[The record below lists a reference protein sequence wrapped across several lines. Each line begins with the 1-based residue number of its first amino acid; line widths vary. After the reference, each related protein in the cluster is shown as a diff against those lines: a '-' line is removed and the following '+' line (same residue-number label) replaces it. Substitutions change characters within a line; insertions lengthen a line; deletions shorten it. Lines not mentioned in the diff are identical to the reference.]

1 VRLLGAL
8 SLPVLGA
15 LAAKSMASRGHSA
28 RAMDSA
34 VPVEGHVGAE
44 AARSTLEGFC
54 RLTSGIAEPATPR
67 VLGILLNGRRKR
79 FAVRRHGPPW
89 TWLVLIAAAVVLAS
103 CKPDSKVE
111 APEIRPVRTVTAAK
125 GEAGETVVLT
135 GHVQAEDEP
144 AFAFRIAGRMI
155 ERPVNVGDRIKAGQ
169 VLAKLDPEN
178 ELNAL
183 RSAESAL
190 AAARG
195 QLTYARGD
203 FDRQRQLLANGHT
216 PRARFDQSQNALQ
229 SAQSQVDNAEAQLRI
244 ARDRVSWTTLEADA
258 PGTVTARGAEPG
270 EVVQAGQMIV
280 RLARQGGRDA
290 VFDVPA
296 QLLRSAPSESEI
308 TVRLTDDPSVTATG
322 RVREIAPQA
331 DPVTRTFEVK
341 VGLSD
346 PPQAMRLGA
355 TVTGS
360 VKLESEPVISI
371 PASALTEL
379 NRQPAVW
386 IVDPKNLT
394 VSMRNVELLRHDP
407 GTVVIAQGLDT
418 GDIVVTAGIQA
429 LHPGQKVR
437 LLGSSS

>member
-1 VRLLGAL
+1 
-8 SLPVLGA
+8 
-15 LAAKSMASRGHSA
+15 M
-28 RAMDSA
+28 
-34 VPVEGHVGAE
+34 
-44 AARSTLEGFC
+44 
-54 RLTSGIAEPATPR
+54 
-67 VLGILLNGRRKR
+67 
-79 FAVRRHGPPW
+79 
-89 TWLVLIAAAVVLAS
+89 LAS
-103 CKPDSKVE
+103 CKPDTKAE

-125 GEAGETVVLT
+125 GEADETVVLT
-135 GHVQAEDEP
+135 GRVQAEDEP
-144 AFAFRIAGRMI
+144 AFAFRIAGRMT
-155 ERPVNVGDRIKAGQ
+155 ERPVNVGDRVEAGQ

-229 SAQSQVDNAEAQLRI
+229 SAQSQVDNTEAQLRI
-244 ARDRVSWTTLEADA
+244 ARDRVGWTTLEADA

-270 EVVQAGQMIV
+270 EVVQTGQMIV

-296 QLLRSAPSESEI
+296 QLLRSAPSDSEI

-322 RVREIAPQA
+322 RVREVAPQA

-346 PPQAMRLGA
+346 PPEAMRLGA
-355 TVTGS
+355 TVIGS

>member
-1 VRLLGAL
+1 
-8 SLPVLGA
+8 
-15 LAAKSMASRGHSA
+15 M
-28 RAMDSA
+28 
-34 VPVEGHVGAE
+34 
-44 AARSTLEGFC
+44 
-54 RLTSGIAEPATPR
+54 
-67 VLGILLNGRRKR
+67 
-79 FAVRRHGPPW
+79 RRHGPLW
-89 TWLVLIAAAVVLAS
+89 AWLVLLAVATVLAS
-103 CKPDSKVE
+103 CKPDTKVE

-125 GEAGETVVLT
+125 GKAGETVVLT
-135 GHVQAEDEP
+135 GHLQAEDEP

-155 ERPVNVGDRIKAGQ
+155 ERPVNVGDRVEAGQ

-178 ELNAL
+178 ELNEL
-183 RSAESAL
+183 RSAESTL
-190 AAARG
+190 AAAQG

-229 SAQSQVDNAEAQLRI
+229 SAQSQVDDAAARLRI
-244 ARDRVSWTTLEADA
+244 ARDRVSWTTIEADA

-296 QLLRSAPSESEI
+296 QLLRSAPNDSEI
-308 TVRLTDDPSVTATG
+308 TVRLTDDPSVMATG

-346 PPQAMRLGA
+346 PPEAMRLGA
-355 TVTGS
+355 TVAGS

-371 PASALTEL
+371 PATALTEV

-437 LLGSSS
+437 LLGSAS

>member
-1 VRLLGAL
+1 
-8 SLPVLGA
+8 
-15 LAAKSMASRGHSA
+15 M
-28 RAMDSA
+28 
-34 VPVEGHVGAE
+34 
-44 AARSTLEGFC
+44 
-54 RLTSGIAEPATPR
+54 
-67 VLGILLNGRRKR
+67 
-79 FAVRRHGPPW
+79 RRHGPLW
-89 TWLVLIAAAVVLAS
+89 TWLVLTAAAVVLAS
-103 CKPDSKVE
+103 CKPDTKVD

-155 ERPVNVGDRIKAGQ
+155 ERPVNVGDRVEAGQ

-178 ELNAL
+178 ELNEL
-183 RSAESAL
+183 RSAESTL
-190 AAARG
+190 AAAQG

-203 FDRQRQLLANGHT
+203 FERQRQLLANGHT

-229 SAQSQVDNAEAQLRI
+229 SAQSQVDDAEARLRI

-296 QLLRSAPSESEI
+296 QLLRSAPSDSEI
-308 TVRLTDDPSVTATG
+308 TVRLTDDPSVMATG

-346 PPQAMRLGA
+346 PPEAMRLGA

-379 NRQPAVW
+379 NRQPALW

>member
-1 VRLLGAL
+1 
-8 SLPVLGA
+8 
-15 LAAKSMASRGHSA
+15 M
-28 RAMDSA
+28 
-34 VPVEGHVGAE
+34 
-44 AARSTLEGFC
+44 
-54 RLTSGIAEPATPR
+54 
-67 VLGILLNGRRKR
+67 
-79 FAVRRHGPPW
+79 RRHGPLW
-89 TWLVLIAAAVVLAS
+89 AWLVLLAVATVLAS
-103 CKPDSKVE
+103 CKPDTKVE

-125 GEAGETVVLT
+125 GKAGETVVLT

-155 ERPVNVGDRIKAGQ
+155 ERPVNVGDRVEAGQ

-178 ELNAL
+178 ELNEL
-183 RSAESAL
+183 RSAESTL
-190 AAARG
+190 AAAQG

>member
-1 VRLLGAL
+1 VHALLKDQRDKVATTLAIRVIYPDRLGAFVVKKRN
-8 SLPVLGA
+8 P
-15 LAAKSMASRGHSA
+15 
-28 RAMDSA
+28 
-34 VPVEGHVGAE
+34 
-44 AARSTLEGFC
+44 
-54 RLTSGIAEPATPR
+54 
-67 VLGILLNGRRKR
+67 LGIWSLL
-79 FAVRRHGPPW
+79 FAVG
-89 TWLVLIAAAVVLAS
+89 LVLAS
-103 CKPDSKVE
+103 CKPDTKVE

-125 GEAGETVVLT
+125 GEVGETVVLT

-155 ERPVNVGDRIKAGQ
+155 ERPVNVGDRVKAGQ

-183 RSAESAL
+183 RSAEAAL
-190 AAARG
+190 VAAQG

-203 FDRQRQLLANGHT
+203 FERQRQLLANGHT

-229 SAQSQVDNAEAQLRI
+229 SAQSQVDDAEARLRI

-290 VFDVPA
+290 FFDVPA
-296 QLLRSAPSESEI
+296 QLLRSAPSDSEI
-308 TVRLTDDPSVTATG
+308 TVRLTDDPSVMATG
-322 RVREIAPQA
+322 RVREVAAQA

-346 PPQAMRLGA
+346 PPEAMRLGA

-360 VKLESEPVISI
+360 VKLESEPVIAI

-394 VSMRNVELLRHDP
+394 VSMRNVELVRHDP
-407 GTVVIAQGLDT
+407 GTVVIAEGLET
-418 GDIVVTAGIQA
+418 GDIVVTAGVQA

>member
-1 VRLLGAL
+1 
-8 SLPVLGA
+8 
-15 LAAKSMASRGHSA
+15 M
-28 RAMDSA
+28 
-34 VPVEGHVGAE
+34 
-44 AARSTLEGFC
+44 
-54 RLTSGIAEPATPR
+54 
-67 VLGILLNGRRKR
+67 
-79 FAVRRHGPPW
+79 RRHGPWW
-89 TWLVLIAAAVVLAS
+89 TWLVLLAVAIVLAS
-103 CKPDSKVE
+103 CKPDTKVE
-111 APEIRPVRTVTAAK
+111 AQEIRPVRTVTAAK

-155 ERPVNVGDRIKAGQ
+155 ERPVNVGDRVEAGQ

-178 ELNAL
+178 ELNEL
-183 RSAESAL
+183 RAAESTL
-190 AAARG
+190 AAGQG

-203 FDRQRQLLANGHT
+203 FERQRQLLANGHT

-229 SAQSQVDNAEAQLRI
+229 SAQSQVDEAEARLRI

-296 QLLRSAPSESEI
+296 QLLRSAPSDSEI
-308 TVRLTDDPSVTATG
+308 TVRLTDDHSVTATG
-322 RVREIAPQA
+322 RVREVAAQA

-346 PPQAMRLGA
+346 PPEAMRLGA
-355 TVTGS
+355 TITGS

-371 PASALTEL
+371 PAAALTEL

-407 GTVVIAQGLDT
+407 WTVVIAQGLDT

>member
-1 VRLLGAL
+1 
-8 SLPVLGA
+8 
-15 LAAKSMASRGHSA
+15 
-28 RAMDSA
+28 
-34 VPVEGHVGAE
+34 
-44 AARSTLEGFC
+44 
-54 RLTSGIAEPATPR
+54 
-67 VLGILLNGRRKR
+67 
-79 FAVRRHGPPW
+79 
-89 TWLVLIAAAVVLAS
+89 LVLTAAAVALVS
-103 CKPDSKVE
+103 CKPDTKVE

-155 ERPVNVGDRIKAGQ
+155 ERPVNVGDRVEAGQ

-178 ELNAL
+178 ELNEL
-183 RSAESAL
+183 RSAESTL
-190 AAARG
+190 AAAQG
-195 QLTYARGD
+195 QLTYGRGD
-203 FDRQRQLLANGHT
+203 FERQRQLLANGHT

-229 SAQSQVDNAEAQLRI
+229 SAQSQVDDAEARLRI

-270 EVVQAGQMIV
+270 EVVQAGQMIL

-296 QLLRSAPSESEI
+296 QLLRSAPSDSEI
-308 TVRLTDDPSVTATG
+308 TLRLTDDPSVMATG

-346 PPQAMRLGA
+346 PPEAMRLGA
-355 TVTGS
+355 TVSGS
-360 VKLESEPVISI
+360 LKLGSEPVISI

-379 NRQPAVW
+379 NRQPALW

-407 GTVVIAQGLDT
+407 GTVVIAQGLDS

-429 LHPGQKVR
+429 LHPGQKIR

>member
-1 VRLLGAL
+1 
-8 SLPVLGA
+8 
-15 LAAKSMASRGHSA
+15 M
-28 RAMDSA
+28 
-34 VPVEGHVGAE
+34 
-44 AARSTLEGFC
+44 
-54 RLTSGIAEPATPR
+54 
-67 VLGILLNGRRKR
+67 
-79 FAVRRHGPPW
+79 RRHGPLW
-89 TWLVLIAAAVVLAS
+89 AWLVLLAVATVLAS
-103 CKPDSKVE
+103 CKPDTKVE

-125 GEAGETVVLT
+125 GKAGETVVLT
-135 GHVQAEDEP
+135 GHLQAEDEP

-155 ERPVNVGDRIKAGQ
+155 ERPVNVGDRVEAGQ

-178 ELNAL
+178 ELNEL
-183 RSAESAL
+183 RSAESTL
-190 AAARG
+190 AAAQG

-296 QLLRSAPSESEI
+296 QLLRSAPGESEI

-371 PASALTEL
+371 PASALTEV

>member
-1 VRLLGAL
+1 
-8 SLPVLGA
+8 
-15 LAAKSMASRGHSA
+15 M
-28 RAMDSA
+28 
-34 VPVEGHVGAE
+34 
-44 AARSTLEGFC
+44 
-54 RLTSGIAEPATPR
+54 
-67 VLGILLNGRRKR
+67 
-79 FAVRRHGPPW
+79 RRHGPLW
-89 TWLVLIAAAVVLAS
+89 AWLVLLAVATVLAS
-103 CKPDSKVE
+103 CKPDTKVE

-125 GEAGETVVLT
+125 GKAGETVVLT
-135 GHVQAEDEP
+135 GHLQAEDEP

-155 ERPVNVGDRIKAGQ
+155 ERPVNVGDRVEAGQ

-178 ELNAL
+178 ELNEL
-183 RSAESAL
+183 RSAESTL
-190 AAARG
+190 AAAQG

-203 FDRQRQLLANGHT
+203 IDRQRQLLANGHT
-216 PRARFDQSQNALQ
+216 PRDRFDQSQNALQ

>member
-1 VRLLGAL
+1 V
-8 SLPVLGA
+8 
-15 LAAKSMASRGHSA
+15 K
-28 RAMDSA
+28 
-34 VPVEGHVGAE
+34 
-44 AARSTLEGFC
+44 
-54 RLTSGIAEPATPR
+54 
-67 VLGILLNGRRKR
+67 RRCPSW
-79 FAVRRHGPPW
+79 AC
-89 TWLVLIAAAVVLAS
+89 LVLACFALILVS
-103 CKPDSKVE
+103 CKPDTKVE
-111 APEIRPVRTVTAAK
+111 APEIRPVRTVTASK

-144 AFAFRIAGRMI
+144 ALAFRIGGRMI
-155 ERPVNVGDRIKAGQ
+155 ERPVNVGDRVEAGQ

-183 RSAESAL
+183 RSAEAAL
-190 AAARG
+190 VAAQG

-203 FDRQRQLLANGHT
+203 FERQRQLLANGHT
-216 PRARFDQSQNALQ
+216 PRARFDQSQKALQ
-229 SAQSQVDNAEAQLRI
+229 NAQSQVDNAEAQLQI
-244 ARDRVSWTTLEADA
+244 ARDRVSWTTLTADA
-258 PGTVTARGAEPG
+258 AGTVTARGAEPG

-296 QLLRSAPSESEI
+296 QLLRSAPSDAQI
-308 TVRLTDDPSVTATG
+308 TVRLTDDPGVTTTG
-322 RVREIAPQA
+322 RVREVAPQA

-346 PPQAMRLGA
+346 PPEAMRLGA

-360 VKLESEPVISI
+360 VKLASEPVIEI
-371 PASALTEL
+371 PASALTAL

-386 IVDPKNLT
+386 IVDPKGLT
-394 VSMRNVELLRHDP
+394 VSLRNVELLRHDP

-437 LLGSSS
+437 LLGSPS

>member
-1 VRLLGAL
+1 VKLGGSPRTCLILTLSAL
-8 SLPVLGA
+8 
-15 LAAKSMASRGHSA
+15 
-28 RAMDSA
+28 
-34 VPVEGHVGAE
+34 
-44 AARSTLEGFC
+44 
-54 RLTSGIAEPATPR
+54 
-67 VLGILLNGRRKR
+67 
-79 FAVRRHGPPW
+79 
-89 TWLVLIAAAVVLAS
+89 VLAS
-103 CKPDSKVE
+103 CKPDTKVE
-111 APEIRPVRTVTAAK
+111 APEVRPVRTVTAAR

-135 GHVQAEDEP
+135 GHVRAEDEP
-144 AFAFRIAGRMI
+144 ALAFRIGGRMI
-155 ERPVNVGDRIKAGQ
+155 ERPVNVGDRVEAGQ

-183 RSAESAL
+183 RSAE
-190 AAARG
+190 AAVTAAQG

-203 FDRQRQLLANGHT
+203 FERQQQLLANGHT
-216 PRARFDQSQNALQ
+216 PRARFDQSQKALQ
-229 SAQSQVDNAEAQLRI
+229 NAQSQVDNTEAQLQI
-244 ARDRVSWTTLEADA
+244 ARDRVSWTTLTADA

-296 QLLRSAPSESEI
+296 QLLRSAPSDALI

-322 RVREIAPQA
+322 RVREVAPQA

-346 PPQAMRLGA
+346 PPEVMRLGA
-355 TVTGS
+355 TITGS
-360 VKLESEPVISI
+360 VKLDSEPVIAI

-386 IVDPKNLT
+386 IVDPKGLT
-394 VSMRNVELLRHDP
+394 VSLRNVELLRHDP

>member
-1 VRLLGAL
+1 
-8 SLPVLGA
+8 
-15 LAAKSMASRGHSA
+15 M
-28 RAMDSA
+28 
-34 VPVEGHVGAE
+34 
-44 AARSTLEGFC
+44 
-54 RLTSGIAEPATPR
+54 
-67 VLGILLNGRRKR
+67 
-79 FAVRRHGPPW
+79 RRHGPLW
-89 TWLVLIAAAVVLAS
+89 AWLVLLAVATVLAS
-103 CKPDSKVE
+103 CKPDTKVE

-125 GEAGETVVLT
+125 GKAGETVVLT
-135 GHVQAEDEP
+135 GHLQAEDEP

-155 ERPVNVGDRIKAGQ
+155 ERPVNVGDRVEAGQ

-178 ELNAL
+178 ELNEL
-183 RSAESAL
+183 RSAESTL
-190 AAARG
+190 AAAQG

-229 SAQSQVDNAEAQLRI
+229 SAQSQVDDAAARLRI
-244 ARDRVSWTTLEADA
+244 ARDRVSWTTIEADA
-258 PGTVTARGAEPG
+258 PRTVTARGAEPG

-296 QLLRSAPSESEI
+296 QLLRSAPNDSEI
-308 TVRLTDDPSVTATG
+308 TVRLTDDPSVMATG

-346 PPQAMRLGA
+346 PPEAMRLGA
-355 TVTGS
+355 TVAGS

-371 PASALTEL
+371 PATALTEV

-437 LLGSSS
+437 LLGSAS

>member
-1 VRLLGAL
+1 MKRRNPSWIWFL
-8 SLPVLGA
+8 
-15 LAAKSMASRGHSA
+15 LAAI
-28 RAMDSA
+28 
-34 VPVEGHVGAE
+34 
-44 AARSTLEGFC
+44 TF
-54 RLTSGIAEPATPR
+54 
-67 VLGILLNGRRKR
+67 VL
-79 FAVRRHGPPW
+79 V
-89 TWLVLIAAAVVLAS
+89 S
-103 CKPDSKVE
+103 CKPDTKVE
-111 APEIRPVRTVTAAK
+111 APEIRPVRTVTATK

-135 GHVQAEDEP
+135 GHIQAEDEP
-144 AFAFRIAGRMI
+144 ALAFRIGGRMI
-155 ERPVNVGDRIKAGQ
+155 ERPVNVGDRVEAGQ

-183 RSAESAL
+183 RSAEAAL
-190 AAARG
+190 VAAQG

-203 FDRQRQLLANGHT
+203 FERQRQLLANGHT
-216 PRARFDQSQNALQ
+216 PRARFDQSQKALQ
-229 SAQSQVDNAEAQLRI
+229 NAQSQVDNTEAQLQI
-244 ARDRVSWTTLEADA
+244 ARDRVSWTTLTADA
-258 PGTVTARGAEPG
+258 AGTVTARGAEPG

-290 VFDVPA
+290 VFEVPA
-296 QLLRSAPSESEI
+296 QLLRSAPSDLEI
-308 TVRLTDDPSVTATG
+308 TVRLTDDPSVAASG
-322 RVREIAPQA
+322 RVRQVAAQA

-346 PPQAMRLGA
+346 PPEAMRLGA

-360 VKLESEPVISI
+360 LKLASEPVIAI
-371 PASALTEL
+371 PATALTEL

-407 GTVVIAQGLDT
+407 GTVVIAQGLDS

>member
-1 VRLLGAL
+1 MKRL
-8 SLPVLGA
+8 
-15 LAAKSMASRGHSA
+15 
-28 RAMDSA
+28 
-34 VPVEGHVGAE
+34 
-44 AARSTLEGFC
+44 
-54 RLTSGIAEPATPR
+54 
-67 VLGILLNGRRKR
+67 
-79 FAVRRHGPPW
+79 GPSW
-89 TWLVLIAAAVVLAS
+89 ITLVLISCVLVLVS
-103 CKPDSKVE
+103 CKPDTKVE

-155 ERPVNVGDRIKAGQ
+155 ERPVNVGDRVEAGQ

-178 ELNAL
+178 ELNEL
-183 RSAESAL
+183 RSAEFTL
-190 AAARG
+190 AAAQG

-203 FDRQRQLLANGHT
+203 FERQRQLLANGHT

-229 SAQSQVDNAEAQLRI
+229 SAQSQVDDAEARLRI

-290 VFDVPA
+290 VFDVPG
-296 QLLRSAPSESEI
+296 QLLRSAPSDSQI
-308 TVRLTDDPSVTATG
+308 TVRLTDDRSVMATG
-322 RVREIAPQA
+322 RVREVAPQA

-346 PPQAMRLGA
+346 PPEAMRLGA

>member
-1 VRLLGAL
+1 MRILTVILTTLRGGSRQQERSPVRERHPSWIWLLLPAVAL
-8 SLPVLGA
+8 
-15 LAAKSMASRGHSA
+15 
-28 RAMDSA
+28 
-34 VPVEGHVGAE
+34 
-44 AARSTLEGFC
+44 
-54 RLTSGIAEPATPR
+54 
-67 VLGILLNGRRKR
+67 
-79 FAVRRHGPPW
+79 
-89 TWLVLIAAAVVLAS
+89 VLAS
-103 CKPDSKVE
+103 CKPDTKVE

-125 GEAGETVVLT
+125 GEAAEIVVLT
-135 GHVQAEDEP
+135 GHVRAEDEP
-144 AFAFRIAGRMI
+144 ALAFRLGGRMI
-155 ERPVNVGDRIKAGQ
+155 ERPVNVGDHVEAGQ
-169 VLAKLDPEN
+169 LLAKLDPEN
-178 ELNAL
+178 ELNVL
-183 RSAESAL
+183 RSAEAAL
-190 AAARG
+190 VAAQG

-203 FDRQRQLLANGHT
+203 FERQRQLLANGHT

-229 SAQSQVDNAEAQLRI
+229 NAQSGVDNAEAQLQI
-244 ARDRVSWTTLEADA
+244 ARDRVSWTTLTADA
-258 PGTVTARGAEPG
+258 AGTVTARGAEPG
-270 EVVQAGQMIV
+270 EVVQTGQMVV

-296 QLLRSAPSESEI
+296 QLLRSAPGDAQI
-308 TVRLTDDPSVTATG
+308 TVRLADDPGVTTTG
-322 RVREIAPQA
+322 RVREVAPQA

-346 PPQAMRLGA
+346 PPEAMRLGT

-360 VKLESEPVISI
+360 VKLASEPVIQI

-386 IVDPKNLT
+386 IVEPKGLT
-394 VSMRNVELLRHDP
+394 VSLRNVELLRHDP

>member
-1 VRLLGAL
+1 MIRCGPQGTCLAL
-8 SLPVLGA
+8 IVFAGVL
-15 LAAKSMASRGHSA
+15 
-28 RAMDSA
+28 
-34 VPVEGHVGAE
+34 V
-44 AARSTLEGFC
+44 
-54 RLTSGIAEPATPR
+54 
-67 VLGILLNGRRKR
+67 
-79 FAVRRHGPPW
+79 
-89 TWLVLIAAAVVLAS
+89 S
-103 CKPDSKVE
+103 CKPDTKIA
-111 APEIRPVRTVTAAK
+111 APEIRPVRTVTVAR
-125 GEAGETVVLT
+125 GEAAEIVLLT

-144 AFAFRIAGRMI
+144 ALAFRIGGRMI
-155 ERPVNVGDRIKAGQ
+155 ERPVNVGDRVEAGQ

-178 ELNAL
+178 ELNEL

-190 AAARG
+190 VATQG

-203 FDRQRQLLANGHT
+203 FERQRQLLANGHT

-229 SAQSQVDNAEAQLRI
+229 NAQSQVDNTEAQLRI
-244 ARDRVSWTTLEADA
+244 ARDRVSWTTLTADA
-258 PGTVTARGAEPG
+258 AGTVTARGAEPG

-296 QLLRSAPSESEI
+296 QLLRSAPSDSEI

-322 RVREIAPQA
+322 RVREVAAQA

-346 PPQAMRLGA
+346 PPEAMRLGA

-360 VKLESEPVISI
+360 VQLESEPVIAI
-371 PASALTEL
+371 PASALTEF

-386 IVDPKNLT
+386 IVDPKGLT
-394 VSMRNVELLRHDP
+394 VSLRNVELLRHDP

>member
-1 VRLLGAL
+1 MKRL
-8 SLPVLGA
+8 
-15 LAAKSMASRGHSA
+15 
-28 RAMDSA
+28 
-34 VPVEGHVGAE
+34 
-44 AARSTLEGFC
+44 
-54 RLTSGIAEPATPR
+54 
-67 VLGILLNGRRKR
+67 
-79 FAVRRHGPPW
+79 GPSW
-89 TWLVLIAAAVVLAS
+89 ITLVLISCVLVLVS
-103 CKPDSKVE
+103 CKPDTKVE

-155 ERPVNVGDRIKAGQ
+155 ERPVNVGDRVEAGQ

-178 ELNAL
+178 ELNEL
-183 RSAESAL
+183 RSAESTL
-190 AAARG
+190 AAAQG

-203 FDRQRQLLANGHT
+203 FERQRQLLANGHT

-229 SAQSQVDNAEAQLRI
+229 SAQSQVDDAEARLRI

-290 VFDVPA
+290 VFDVPG
-296 QLLRSAPSESEI
+296 QLLRSAPSDSQI
-308 TVRLTDDPSVTATG
+308 TVRLTDDRSVMATG
-322 RVREIAPQA
+322 RVREVAPQA

-346 PPQAMRLGA
+346 PPEAMRLGA